1 VYLKAK
7 LDLRPGFLMEIVLRV
22 LQVFLAIGLIGVV
35 LLQRSEGGGLGIG
48 SSGGAGSF
56 MSVRG
61 TANFLTR
68 VTAILAALFMITCLI
83 LALLAKPNTAP
94 KSIFDGPAP
103 GTTAP
108 APLTSAPPTPAPL
121 IPPPAT
127 PAGEAPALPVPV
139 PGEAPNTGV
148 TTSPTTAPAPVLVP
162 PSAATAPVTPAPQPA
177 PSAEKAKP
185 KKTPQTGPAH
195 APGQ

>member
-1 VYLKAK
+1 
-7 LDLRPGFLMEIVLRV
+7 MEIILRV

-68 VTAILAALFMITCLI
+68 VTAILAALFMITCLT

-94 KSIFDGPAP
+94 KSIFDAQAPGSAIPAP
-103 GTTAP
+103 VAPVPATTV
-108 APLTSAPPTPAPL
+108 
-121 IPPPAT
+121 PPAS
-127 PAGEAPALPVPV
+127 EQLPVPV
-139 PGEAPNTGV
+139 PGEGV
-148 TTSPTTAPAPVLVP
+148 TTQPLAVTPPVAPAPAAEAPAPVTATP
-162 PSAATAPVTPAPQPA
+162 PAATAPAAPETKPVAPAA
-177 PSAEKAKP
+177 KAKA
-185 KKTPQTGPAH
+185 KKAPQTGAAH
-195 APGQ
+195 TTGQ

>member
-68 VTAILAALFMITCLI
+68 VTAILAALFMITCLV

-108 APLTSAPPTPAPL
+108 APLIPAPAA
-121 IPPPAT
+121 PAA
-127 PAGEAPALPVPV
+127 PASEAPALPVPV
-139 PGEAPNTGV
+139 PGEKPDAGV
-148 TTSPTTAPAPVLVP
+148 TTSPAPAPAPSATVP
-162 PSAATAPVTPAPQPA
+162 PPAAAAPVTPAPQPA
-177 PSAEKAKP
+177 PSAEKVKP
-185 KKTPQTGPAH
+185 KKAPQTGPAH

>member
-1 VYLKAK
+1 
-7 LDLRPGFLMEIVLRV
+7 MEIVLRV

-68 VTAILAALFMITCLI
+68 VTAILAALFMITCLV

-103 GTTAP
+103 GTP
-108 APLTSAPPTPAPL
+108 TSAPVLPSPAV
-121 IPPPAT
+121 PAA
-127 PAGEAPALPVPV
+127 PASEAPALPVPV
-139 PGEAPNTGV
+139 PGEKPDAGV
-148 TTSPTTAPAPVLVP
+148 
-162 PSAATAPVTPAPQPA
+162 
-177 PSAEKAKP
+177 
-185 KKTPQTGPAH
+185 
-195 APGQ
+195 

>member
-1 VYLKAK
+1 LVYLKAK

-83 LALLAKPNTAP
+83 LALLAKPATAP

-108 APLTSAPPTPAPL
+108 APVVPGPAIPSPAVPAAPAS
-121 IPPPAT
+121 
-127 PAGEAPALPVPV
+127 EAPALPVPV
-139 PGEAPNTGV
+139 PGEKPDAGV
-148 TTSPTTAPAPVLVP
+148 TTSPAPVPAPAVVP
-162 PSAATAPVTPAPQPA
+162 PPAAAAPVTPAPQPA
-177 PSAEKAKP
+177 PSAEKVKP
-185 KKTPQTGPAH
+185 KKAPQTGAAH

>member
-1 VYLKAK
+1 
-7 LDLRPGFLMEIVLRV
+7 MEIILRV
-22 LQVFLAIGLIGVV
+22 LQVFLALGLIGVV

-68 VTAILAALFMITCLI
+68 VTAILAALFMITCLV

-103 GTTAP
+103 GRTAP
-108 APLTSAPPTPAPL
+108 APLIPAPAA
-121 IPPPAT
+121 PAS
-127 PAGEAPALPVPV
+127 EAPALPVPV
-139 PGEAPNTGV
+139 PGGKPDAGV
-148 TTSPTTAPAPVLVP
+148 
-162 PSAATAPVTPAPQPA
+162 
-177 PSAEKAKP
+177 
-185 KKTPQTGPAH
+185 
-195 APGQ
+195 

>member
-1 VYLKAK
+1 
-7 LDLRPGFLMEIVLRV
+7 MEIVLRV

-68 VTAILAALFMITCLI
+68 VTAILAALFMITCLV

-103 GTTAP
+103 GTT
-108 APLTSAPPTPAPL
+108 TPAPVVPSPA
-121 IPPPAT
+121 IPSPAV
-127 PAGEAPALPVPV
+127 PAPASEAPALPVPV
-139 PGEAPNTGV
+139 PGEKPDAGV
-148 TTSPTTAPAPVLVP
+148 TTSPTSAPAPAVVP
-162 PSAATAPVTPAPQPA
+162 PPAAAAPVTPAPQPA
-177 PSAEKAKP
+177 LPAEKVKP
-185 KKTPQTGPAH
+185 KKAPQTGAAH

>member
-1 VYLKAK
+1 
-7 LDLRPGFLMEIVLRV
+7 MEIVLRV

-68 VTAILAALFMITCLI
+68 LTAILAALFMITCLI

-94 KSIFDGPAP
+94 KSIFDTPAP
-103 GTTAP
+103 GAATLPAIPVP
-108 APLTSAPPTPAPL
+108 APPVQT
-121 IPPPAT
+121 PPAS
-127 PAGEAPALPVPV
+127 EAPALPVPV
-139 PGEAPNTGV
+139 PGEKPNGGV
-148 TTSPTTAPAPVLVP
+148 SLSPTIVPIPTVAPSVPAAPPGVVQPIAPAPVAPAVQSA
-162 PSAATAPVTPAPQPA
+162 PSAVQPPA
-177 PSAEKAKP
+177 PSADKPKAK
-185 KKTPQTGPAH
+185 KASQTGAAH

>member
-1 VYLKAK
+1 
-7 LDLRPGFLMEIVLRV
+7 MEIVLRV

-83 LALLAKPNTAP
+83 LALLAKPATAP

-108 APLTSAPPTPAPL
+108 APTPAPL
-121 IPPPAT
+121 IPPPSA
-127 PAGEAPALPVPV
+127 PASEAPALPVPV

-148 TTSPTTAPAPVLVP
+148 TTSPTSAPAPVLVP
-162 PSAATAPVTPAPQPA
+162 PPTATAPVAPAPQPA

-185 KKTPQTGPAH
+185 KKAPQTGSAH
-195 APGQ
+195 TPGQ

>member
-68 VTAILAALFMITCLI
+68 VTAILAALFMITCLV

-94 KSIFDGPAP
+94 KSIFDGPVP

-108 APLTSAPPTPAPL
+108 APLIPAPSV
-121 IPPPAT
+121 PA
-127 PAGEAPALPVPV
+127 PAVPAAPANEAPALPVPV
-139 PGEAPNTGV
+139 PGEKPDAGV
-148 TTSPTTAPAPVLVP
+148 TTSPTSVPAPAIVP
-162 PSAATAPVTPAPQPA
+162 PPAAAAPVTPAPQPA
-177 PSAEKAKP
+177 PSAEKVKP
-185 KKTPQTGPAH
+185 KKAPQTGTAP